1 MPFAAP
7 DDLPTTLREAVS
19 LAEREGLVDQW
30 SDAARRNR
38 TLKLLLFKIGS
49 QKKNTIY

>member
-7 DDLPTTLREAVS
+7 DDLTTTLREAVS

-30 SDAARRNR
+30 SDMQLREIE
-38 TLKLLLFKIGS
+38 L
-49 QKKNTIY
+49 